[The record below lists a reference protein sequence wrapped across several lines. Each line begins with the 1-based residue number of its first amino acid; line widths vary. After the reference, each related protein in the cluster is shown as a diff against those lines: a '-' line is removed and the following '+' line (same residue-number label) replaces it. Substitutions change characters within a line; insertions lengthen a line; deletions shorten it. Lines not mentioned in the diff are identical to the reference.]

1 MALVSSSTLENMSG
15 TTSFHVSLSSTE
27 FADYVSRLLDSHFP
41 DGQPVAAH
49 VTAHLDASLE
59 RTRIAFS
66 NIHRKYYNDNGR
78 VEFSHLNSDHMSAFL
93 YLLGNTIYRAG
104 GDIAVATKLF
114 YLNKVMNGLDLY
126 FSVSLPETFL
136 LVHPVGS
143 VIGNATYGDYLTIY
157 QGCTV
162 GADKGVYPTFGEGTI
177 LYSGVSVLGHTTVGD
192 NVVFAANSFVI
203 NSEVP
208 GNSVVTGQYPNHEVK
223 PTSRS
228 VQQRMFGA

>member
-1 MALVSSSTLENMSG
+1 MSG
-15 TTSFHVSLSSTE
+15 TTSFHVSLATTD
-27 FADYVSRLLDSHFP
+27 FCAYVSRLLDSHFP
-41 DGQPVAAH
+41 DGEPVADQVAAH
-49 VTAHLDASLE
+49 IDAALE

-66 NIHRKYYNDNGR
+66 NIHRKYYNDNGH

-104 GDIAVATKLF
+104 GDTSVATKLF
-114 YLNKVMNGLDLY
+114 YLNKLMNGLDLY
-126 FSVSLPETFL
+126 FSVSMPETFL

-143 VIGNATYGDYLTIY
+143 VIGNANYGDFLTIY

-162 GADKGVYPTFGEGTI
+162 GADKGTYPTFGEGTI
-177 LYSGVSVLGHTTVGD
+177 LYSGVSVLGNTTVGD

-228 VQQRMFGA
+228 VRERMFGA

>member
-1 MALVSSSTLENMSG
+1 MSG

-208 GNSVVTGQYPNHEVK
+208 GNSVVTGQYPSHEVK

>member
-1 MALVSSSTLENMSG
+1 
-15 TTSFHVSLSSTE
+15 
-27 FADYVSRLLDSHFP
+27 
-41 DGQPVAAH
+41 
-49 VTAHLDASLE
+49 
-59 RTRIAFS
+59 
-66 NIHRKYYNDNGR
+66 
-78 VEFSHLNSDHMSAFL
+78 
-93 YLLGNTIYRAG
+93 
-104 GDIAVATKLF
+104 
-114 YLNKVMNGLDLY
+114 MNGLDLY
-126 FSVSLPETFL
+126 FSVSMPETFL

-177 LYSGVSVLGHTTVGD
+177 LYSGVSVLGNTTVGD

-208 GNSVVTGQYPNHEVK
+208 GNSVVTGQYPSHEVK

-228 VQQRMFGA
+228 VRERMFGA

>member
-1 MALVSSSTLENMSG
+1 MSG

>member
-1 MALVSSSTLENMSG
+1 MSG

-66 NIHRKYYNDNGR
+66 NIHRKYYNDNRR

-104 GDIAVATKLF
+104 GDIEVATKLF

-208 GNSVVTGQYPNHEVK
+208 GNSVVTGQYPSHEVK